1 MNLEGMNVQELVSV
15 LRTAFLTEEFDRI
28 EGILVSRYKRL
39 ENEIIDLQE
48 KVEMEKKTRFQAEED
63 LRKRE
68 ELCEKGKRAQNNY
81 EKLLK
86 EVKKT
91 NLAEKDTIG
100 ELRKK
105 NNELELEVCE
115 LRKLKEKW
123 VNDSKNAYGVRKSE
137 LLEKSMKKNIEA
149 LGIPLIT
156 NFEIRDEESEYEI
169 DNDTMEPNTLQ
180 TNEPPN
186 KRSKN
191 AQGASSVMTQT
202 RGATIDS
209 HSRHGHPI
217 ASREFAARHVPIVEE
232 RRENDNIHMSEEVI
246 VTDNVVVPLSYV
258 QEQMATQYTA
268 KRKKVAT
275 NPSFSNFD
283 NFHFTSSVHQERY
296 SEFLANK
303 KFVEEKNFRLEGNKF
318 LDIQVMIVSR
328 GWVELTSFAKDA
340 STTLAKEF
348 FANAYQGPAK
358 NERMKFTSFIRG
370 KNVPFHDNIINEL
383 FGLENYEQ
391 CSFEARKAKGSNID
405 HQEIR
410 STLCRPEADWVRNK
424 DGTPTKLRTSDL
436 TPLAKVWAMFV
447 LRTLLP
453 CSNVSDLTI
462 LKANLLTAIL
472 KGEPVNVG
480 RLLAD
485 DLWVTA
491 NCSSPSSY
499 INHASLIRKLC
510 ERVKVYPKKKE
521 EMVKPSGAITA
532 KWIETHCSL

>member
-28 EGILVSRYKRL
+28 EGILVCRYKRL

-48 KVEMEKKTRFQAEED
+48 KFEMEKKTRFQAEED

-149 LGIPLIT
+149 LGVHLIT
-156 NFEIRDEESEYEI
+156 NFENKDEESEYEI
-169 DNDTMEPNTLQ
+169 DIDTMEPNTLQ
-180 TNEPPN
+180 TSEPPN

-191 AQGASSVMTQT
+191 AQVMTQI
-202 RGATIDS
+202 RGATIDAS
-209 HSRHGHPI
+209 HSRHRHPI
-217 ASREFAARHVPIVEE
+217 TCRERAAVAARHAPIVEE
-232 RRENDNIHMSEEVI
+232 RQENDNIHMSEEII
-246 VTDNVVVPLSYV
+246 VTDNVSVPLSNV
-258 QEQMATQYTA
+258 QEQTATQNEA
-268 KRKKVAT
+268 KRKKFAT
-275 NPSFSNFD
+275 NASSSDFD
-283 NFHFTSSVHQERY
+283 KFHFTSLVHQKRY

-303 KFVEEKNFRLEGNKF
+303 KFVGENNFQLEGSKF
-318 LDIQVMIVSR
+318 SCIHKMIESR

-340 STTLAKEF
+340 STTIAKEF

-358 NERMKFTSFIRG
+358 NDRMKFTSFVRG
-370 KNVPFHDNIINEL
+370 KKVPFHDKIINQM
-383 FGLENYEQ
+383 FRLENYEK
-391 CSFEARKAKGSNID
+391 CSFEARKAKGSNVD

-424 DGTPTKLRTSDL
+424 DGTPAKLRTCDL
-436 TPLAKVWAMFV
+436 TPVAKVWAMFV

-453 CSNVSDLTI
+453 CSNRSDLTI

-480 RLLAD
+480 RLLAN

-491 NCSSPSSY
+491 NCASPSSW
-499 INHASLIRKLC
+499 INHASLIQMLC
-510 ERVKVYPKKKE
+510 ERERVYPKENE
-521 EMVKPSGAITA
+521 EMVNPFGAITP
-532 KWIETHCSL
+532 KWIETHCNL